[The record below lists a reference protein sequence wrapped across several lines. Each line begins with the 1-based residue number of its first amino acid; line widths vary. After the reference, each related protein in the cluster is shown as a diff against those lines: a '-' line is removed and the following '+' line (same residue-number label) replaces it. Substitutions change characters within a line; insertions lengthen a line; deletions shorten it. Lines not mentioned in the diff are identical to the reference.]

1 MKKGVIWSICFG
13 LFFLMPLLLILFSDF
28 WLSVFIPPA
37 FSLENIIYI
46 LLLVILAFLVIG
58 VIIWRKTSGESRIV
72 EPIKQ
77 FEPRTIEMGLCL
89 GSITDDGLS
98 IRGKSKSCPF
108 NESVIQ
114 SMLEYCAVLY
124 QHGEIETIYG
134 PFPLT
139 SIRMGE
145 RKQGLP
151 EEEMHFISFGFQ
163 VTDPTVKDTRMKI
176 PSGGVLAVLL
186 LYYPKKYESLIIM
199 RKKHLISLFKSI
211 IDTISDISVFNPVEL
226 DHIENDIRILSLF

>member
-13 LFFLMPLLLILFSDF
+13 LLFLMPFLLILFSDF
-28 WLSVFIPPA
+28 WLGVFIPPA

-46 LLLVILAFLVIG
+46 LLLIFLSFLAIG
-58 VIIWRKTSGESRIV
+58 LIIWRKTSRESRKV
-72 EPIKQ
+72 ESIKQ
-77 FEPRTIEMGLCL
+77 FEPRAIEMGLCL

-98 IRGKSKSCPF
+98 IRGKTKSCPF

-145 RKQGLP
+145 KKQGLP

-163 VTDPTVKDTRMKI
+163 VIDPTVKDTRMKI

-199 RKKHLISLFKSI
+199 RKKHLINLFKSMMG
-211 IDTISDISVFNPVEL
+211 TISDISVFNPEKL
-226 DHIENDIRILSLF
+226 DHIENDIRVLSFF